1 MQVLEIVDTWV
12 LGRIGRRD
20 REIHLD
26 LAWKLIWWGR
36 PIFFYFSGP
45 KDFADDGIAFAFLL
59 FDRLGDFF
67 SRLGV
72 LQRQHHFRIFAPVMQ
87 KLRPVFSEHLAMKT
101 NKLHITFATNLPSG
115 CS

>member
-36 PIFFYFSGP
+36 PIFFCFSGP

-67 SRLGV
+67 LALEFSNANT
-72 LQRQHHFRIFAPVMQ
+72 IFE
-87 KLRPVFSEHLAMKT
+87 S
-101 NKLHITFATNLPSG
+101 LHQSCKNCSPSFLNI
-115 CS
+115 SP